1 MSQSTRTPLGRH
13 ILVEYYDCDPAA
25 LNDAALIRNAMEE
38 AARKAGATVIS
49 SHVHRFS
56 PQGVSGVTIIA
67 ESHLTIHTWPE
78 KGYAAVDIFTC
89 GQELSP
95 HDAVGWMEKV
105 LGSGRV
111 SVVEMKRG
119 FV

>member
-1 MSQSTRTPLGRH
+1 MPESNRSPLGRH
-13 ILVEYYDCDPAA
+13 VLVEFYRCEPAA
-25 LNDAALIRNAMEE
+25 LDDVDLIRAAME
-38 AARKAGATVIS
+38 AAAHKARATVVS
-49 SHVHRFS
+49 THVHRFS
-56 PQGVSGVTIIA
+56 PQGISGVVIIA

-89 GQELSP
+89 GSDLSP
-95 HDAVGWMEKV
+95 LDAVSVLESA
-105 LGSGRV
+105 LGSGQV

>member
-1 MSQSTRTPLGRH
+1 MPESTRTPLGRH
-13 ILVEYYDCDPAA
+13 ILVEYYNCDPAA
-25 LNDAALIRNAMEE
+25 LDDPALIRSAMEQ

-49 SHVHRFS
+49 SHIHQFS

-95 HDAVGWMEKV
+95 HDAVGWMEKA
-105 LGSGRV
+105 LGSGMV